1 MYHDLRSEQKE
12 HDKLLTDL
20 GRRCVRLAPKWL
32 NATVTRKLPSIV
44 SFGCAPR
51 SITYTRGCEQQCDYN
66 KRIPSDRQ
74 LESNIPSKKENRITL
89 SSNRSLSQ
97 DDQEEQEDKVLRTA
111 LAHLIMVGEI
121 VVGNGDIS

>member
-1 MYHDLRSEQKE
+1 
-12 HDKLLTDL
+12 
-20 GRRCVRLAPKWL
+20 
-32 NATVTRKLPSIV
+32 V

>member
-1 MYHDLRSEQKE
+1 LDVHKE
-12 HDKLLTDL
+12 ASPARVVANNNVIRINDFLLTGNL
-20 GRRCVRLAPKWL
+20 R
-32 NATVTRKLPSIV
+32 ATSSARK
-44 SFGCAPR
+44 
-51 SITYTRGCEQQCDYN
+51 
-66 KRIPSDRQ
+66 
-74 LESNIPSKKENRITL
+74 ITL